1 MPQEPLERHETE
13 GWIDSIELIIAVVIQ
28 LSILAIAITAFL
40 NRQWLTAFSGIVV
53 FLLTFAPP
61 IMERQLKVRLP
72 VEISFFTCV
81 FLFASYGLGE
91 IRDFYERVWWW
102 DLALHASSALVF
114 GLIGF
119 LVVYVFYMTNRIHI
133 APIYVA
139 VISFGTAVT
148 VGTLWEIFEFFMD
161 LVLGLNMQRSGLTD
175 TMTDLI
181 VNAGGALVA
190 AAIGYYYVRH
200 GDELIGRKLICSLVE
215 RSRKT

>member
-1 MPQEPLERHETE
+1 VPQVPLKRHETE
-13 GWIDSIELIIAVVIQ
+13 SWIDSIELAVAVIIQ
-28 LSILAIAITAFL
+28 LSILAIAITAFM

-53 FLLTFAPP
+53 FLLTFAPS
-61 IMERQLKVRLP
+61 IMERQLHVRLP

-102 DLALHASSALVF
+102 DLVLHASSALVF

-119 LVVYVFYMTNRIHI
+119 LVVYVFYMTNRIRI

-148 VGTLWEIFEFFMD
+148 VGTLWEIFEFLMD
-161 LVLGLNMQRSGLTD
+161 LGLGLNMQRSGHTD
-175 TMTDLI
+175 TMTDLM

-200 GDELIGRKLICSLVE
+200 GDELLGRKLIRSLVE
-215 RSRKT
+215 RSRKA